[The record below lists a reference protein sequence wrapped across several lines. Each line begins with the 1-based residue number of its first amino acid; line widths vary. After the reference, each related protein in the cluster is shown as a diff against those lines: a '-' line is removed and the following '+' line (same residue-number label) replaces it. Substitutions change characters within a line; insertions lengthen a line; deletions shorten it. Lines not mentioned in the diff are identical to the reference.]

1 MDSEKVAE
9 RTQRYRSP
17 IRKVLD
23 APAGKIFISRESSV
37 VILFRDF
44 LSHSEAL
51 G

>member
-9 RTQRYRSP
+9 RTQSYRSP

-37 VILFRDF
+37 ILFRDF